1 MENAFLQKQ
10 IIRHNIRN
18 TVKQLKFIEQKYAA
32 DSITNL
38 IINYLNLHS
47 NYQNIACYWP
57 TKYEINTVSLIKF
70 LLDNNKSCYL
80 PIINNKN
87 STLNFIKYDNSTKLI
102 KNKFGILEP
111 TFTLEYAISI
121 EYLDI
126 IFMPLVAFD
135 KLGNRIGSGAGF
147 YDRSLANKH
156 KYSCKLIGLAYSI
169 QQVESCE
176 PDPWDINL
184 DHVITES
191 QWFDF

>member
-10 IIRHNIRN
+10 IIRNNIRN
-18 TVKQLKFIEQKYAA
+18 TVKQLKFIEQQYAA

-38 IINYLNLHS
+38 IINYLNLHT

-80 PIINNKN
+80 PVINNKN
-87 STLNFIKYDNSTKLI
+87 STLNFIKYDNNTKLI

-111 TFTLEYAISI
+111 NFNLEYTISI

-147 YDRSLANKH
+147 YDRSLANKNT
-156 KYSCKLIGLAYSI
+156 YSCKLIGLAYSI
-169 QQVESCE
+169 QQVESCK

-184 DHVITES
+184 DHAITES